1 MGTDAELVGIEVK
14 GEESQD
20 RGVSGDEFTDEFGGE
35 FFEPIVLKLRH
46 CITAAAITHDAEQ
59 SGTTSQP
66 DLIV

>member
-35 FFEPIVLKLRH
+35 FFGVISDSCGSVPNSFR
-46 CITAAAITHDAEQ
+46 C
-59 SGTTSQP
+59 SG
-66 DLIV
+66 VR